1 MKTILAAIDF
11 SDVTEAVL
19 DHATALAGAF
29 GAKVYVVHV
38 AAPEP
43 TFVTYAPG
51 PQHERDFRAD
61 ELRDEHRKIQDLAA
75 AMQAKKID
83 AEALLVPGETINKL
97 LEEADHLDADIIVMG
112 SHGHGALYELLV
124 GSVTD
129 GILRKA
135 KRPVTIVPATP

>member
-11 SDVTEAVL
+11 SDVTQAVL
-19 DHATALAGAF
+19 DYAATLAKAF
-29 GAKVYVVHV
+29 DAKVYIIHV

-43 TFVTYAPG
+43 MFVTYAPG

-61 ELRDEHRKIQDLAA
+61 ELRDEHRRIQQYADTLNEAGVV
-75 AMQAKKID
+75 
-83 AEALLVPGETINKL
+83 AEALLVPGETISKL
-97 LEEADHLDADIIVMG
+97 LEEADQLDADTIVMG

-124 GSVTD
+124 GSITD

-135 KRPVTIVPATP
+135 KRPVTIVPANR